1 MIERDESENGQISP
15 ETLPTQTE
23 TRLKPTVGATEAP
36 ALDPS
41 STAEAAPVSGEQS
54 VGAHSEPVSDA
65 QRVSAHSE
73 PVSDEQSISAHSEPV
88 SDEQRVS
95 AQSEPVSD
103 EQRVSAPS
111 AAASAEQSAAA
122 PSSAEPPVSRRL
134 LLIPEGEDGAALPL
148 SDTPSRPGVAE
159 ADELV
164 GQLVDAR
171 YRIESVLG
179 IGSMGIVY
187 VARHLAVGKRVAL
200 KVLRQQFV
208 EDAEVTQ
215 RFASEAT
222 AATAIGNAHIV
233 DTLDF
238 GKLQNGS
245 AYQVMEF
252 LEGQMLSE
260 ALRRGRS
267 MPLERILSIAR
278 QVAVGLEAAHEAGIV
293 HRDLKPDNVFLV
305 EREQDRDFVKIL
317 DFGIAK
323 FGVGQNDLTHAGAI
337 FGTPNYM
344 APEQALGKAT
354 SPATDIY
361 ALGVILYEMASG
373 DVPFRGES
381 PIAVLTRHATE
392 LPEPLAKRVK
402 GLPLRF
408 QNLVQRCLEKEP
420 ADRFP
425 SMRALIDEL
434 DAVAAG
440 VPVPPTLLTPAA
452 PSVEPVERVAPRPSN
467 GHAGWIALLVL
478 AGLAGAAYGGF
489 KLHENAPPPTAA
501 ASALP
506 EPAPVALAADEAP
519 PSAGPEKTR
528 DVALVLFPLDAHV
541 VVGDRDL
548 GAMPVTVK
556 VPEGQTVNAE
566 VRRDGY
572 WTRKLRLDGSKTR
585 IVVGLVKRDGNA
597 PPTAGAASA
606 AAPPSD
612 DH

>member
-1 MIERDESENGQISP
+1 MSERDESPSGQISL
-15 ETLPTQTE
+15 EKLPNHTE
-23 TRLKPTVGATEAP
+23 TRLKSSGGALEEAP
-36 ALDPS
+36 ISAEVEVSPS
-41 STAEAAPVSGEQS
+41 EP
-54 VGAHSEPVSDA
+54 EPVSSEKNRTTLGDI
-65 QRVSAHSE
+65 VSAAAAEPPTSRRLMLIPESE
-73 PVSDEQSISAHSEPV
+73 DG
-88 SDEQRVS
+88 
-95 AQSEPVSD
+95 
-103 EQRVSAPS
+103 SAPS
-111 AAASAEQSAAA
+111 
-122 PSSAEPPVSRRL
+122 
-134 LLIPEGEDGAALPL
+134 L
-148 SDTPSRPGVAE
+148 SGDDAPSRPSVTE

-187 VARHLAVGKRVAL
+187 VARHLAVGKVVAL

-208 EDAEVTQ
+208 QDAEVTQ

-260 ALRRGRS
+260 ALRQESR
-267 MPLERILSIAR
+267 MPLERILNIAR
-278 QVAVGLEAAHEAGIV
+278 QVAVALGAAHEAGIV

-305 EREQDRDFVKIL
+305 EREQSRDFVKIL

-323 FGVGQNDLTHAGAI
+323 FGVGQNDLTHAGAV

-373 DVPFRGES
+373 AVPFQGES

-392 LPEPLAKRVK
+392 VPEPLAKRVK

-408 QNLVQRCLEKEP
+408 QQLVLRCLEKEP
-420 ADRFP
+420 ADRFAN
-425 SMRALIDEL
+425 MAALIDEL

-440 VPVPPTLLTPAA
+440 VELPPPVFTPSAVLAEQEDRAA
-452 PSVEPVERVAPRPSN
+452 FEALHAKGSN
-467 GHAGWIALLVL
+467 VGLVTLLVL
-478 AGLAGAAYGGF
+478 SGLAGAAYGGF
-489 KLHENAPPPTAA
+489 KLHEAALAPGAS

-506 EPAPVALAADEAP
+506 APVA
-519 PSAGPEKTR
+519 PSASVDKASAESQQKTR
-528 DVALVLFPLDAHV
+528 DVALVLFPLDARV
-541 VVGDRDL
+541 FVGDRDL

-556 VPEGQTVNAE
+556 VPEGHSVSAE

-572 WTRKLRLDGSKTR
+572 WTRKLRLDGTKTR
-585 IVVGLVKRDGNA
+585 IVVGLVKRDG
-597 PPTAGAASA
+597 SA
-606 AAPPSD
+606 AAVPANPSAPAD
-612 DH
+612 DSR

>member
-1 MIERDESENGQISP
+1 MSERDESPSGQISI
-15 ETLPTQTE
+15 EKLPNHTE
-23 TRLKPTVGATEAP
+23 TRLKE
-36 ALDPS
+36 S
-41 STAEAAPVSGEQS
+41 APVSGEKNRITL
-54 VGAHSEPVSDA
+54 SDL
-65 QRVSAHSE
+65 
-73 PVSDEQSISAHSEPV
+73 
-88 SDEQRVS
+88 
-95 AQSEPVSD
+95 
-103 EQRVSAPS
+103 
-111 AAASAEQSAAA
+111 AA
-122 PSSAEPPVSRRL
+122 PADPPVSRRL
-134 LLIPEGEDGAALPL
+134 VLIPENEDGSTPLPVADD
-148 SDTPSRPGVAE
+148 SARQSMTAE

-164 GQLVDAR
+164 GQMVDAR

-208 EDAEVTQ
+208 QDAEVTQ

-260 ALRRGRS
+260 ALRREPRL
-267 MPLERILSIAR
+267 PIERILHIAR
-278 QVAVGLEAAHEAGIV
+278 QVAVGLGAAHEAGIV

-305 EREQDRDFVKIL
+305 ERDQSRDFVKIL

-323 FGVGQNDLTHAGAI
+323 FGVGQNDLTHAGAV

-354 SPATDIY
+354 SPGTDIY

-373 DVPFRGES
+373 AVPFQGES

-392 LPEPLAKRVK
+392 VPEPLAKRVK
-402 GLPLRF
+402 GMPPRF
-408 QNLVQRCLEKEP
+408 QKLVQRCLEKEP

-425 SMRALIDEL
+425 SMPALIEEL

-440 VPVPPTLLTPAA
+440 APLPAPVFTASPVSAELEDRAAFETLHAKG
-452 PSVEPVERVAPRPSN
+452 SN
-467 GHAGWIALLVL
+467 TGLMTLLVL

-489 KLHENAPPPTAA
+489 KLHEAALAPSASASATPAPAPPVPSAADA
-501 ASALP
+501 ASA
-506 EPAPVALAADEAP
+506 
-519 PSAGPEKTR
+519 AGPQKTR

-541 VVGDRDL
+541 VVGDHDL

-556 VPEGQTVNAE
+556 VPEGHSVSAE

-572 WTRKLRLDGSKTR
+572 WTRKLRR
-585 IVVGLVKRDGNA
+585 
-597 PPTAGAASA
+597 AGT
-606 AAPPSD
+606 
-612 DH
+612 

>member
-1 MIERDESENGQISP
+1 MNERDESESGQISR
-15 ETLPTQTE
+15 EKLPNQTE
-23 TRLKPTVGATEAP
+23 TRLKPTGGSAEEPAP
-36 ALDPS
+36 AFETPP
-41 STAEAAPVSGEQS
+41 AEAAPVSGEQS
-54 VGAHSEPVSDA
+54 IDTLSGPASVGQGDG
-65 QRVSAHSE
+65 
-73 PVSDEQSISAHSEPV
+73 
-88 SDEQRVS
+88 
-95 AQSEPVSD
+95 
-103 EQRVSAPS
+103 APS
-111 AAASAEQSAAA
+111 APISAEQGDGTPSA
-122 PSSAEPPVSRRL
+122 PVSAEPPVSRRL
-134 LLIPEGEDGAALPL
+134 LLIPESEDGSALPPA
-148 SDTPSRPGVAE
+148 DTPSRPSVTE

-171 YRIESVLG
+171 YCIESVLG

-222 AATAIGNAHIV
+222 AATTIGNAHIV

-260 ALRRGRS
+260 ALRRERS

-305 EREQDRDFVKIL
+305 EREQNRDFVKIL

-323 FGVGQNDLTHAGAI
+323 FGVGQTDLTHAGAI

-344 APEQALGKAT
+344 APEQALGKPT

-392 LPEPLAKRVK
+392 PPEPLAKRVK

-420 ADRFP
+420 TDRFP

-434 DAVAAG
+434 DAVASG
-440 VPVPPTLLTPAA
+440 VPVPPTMLTPVA
-452 PSVEPVERVAPRPSN
+452 PSVEPVERAAPPVARANSS
-467 GHAGWIALLVL
+467 HAGLLALLVV

-489 KLHENAPPPTAA
+489 KLHASAPPPTSSP
-501 ASALP
+501 SALP
-506 EPAPVALAADEAP
+506 QPAPVAIVVGEVPA
-519 PSAGPEKTR
+519 SAGPEKTR

-548 GAMPVTVK
+548 GAMPVSVK
-556 VPEGQTVNAE
+556 VPEGQTVHAE

-585 IVVGLVKRDGNA
+585 IVVGLVKRDGNT
-597 PPTAGAASA
+597 PPAAGPAGAPAPA
-606 AAPPSD
+606 AD

>member
-1 MIERDESENGQISP
+1 MNERDESESGQISL
-15 ETLPTQTE
+15 ETLPNQTE
-23 TRLKPTVGATEAP
+23 TRLKPTGSAEEPPP
-36 ALDPS
+36 AS
-41 STAEAAPVSGEQS
+41 AAETAPVSGEQRIDTQ
-54 VGAHSEPVSDA
+54 AAPA
-65 QRVSAHSE
+65 
-73 PVSDEQSISAHSEPV
+73 SDEQSDSAPAAPV
-88 SDEQRVS
+88 SDV
-95 AQSEPVSD
+95 QSDGAPAAPVS
-103 EQRVSAPS
+103 V
-111 AAASAEQSAAA
+111 
-122 PSSAEPPVSRRL
+122 EPPVSRRL
-134 LLIPEGEDGAALPL
+134 LLIPESEDGTALPL
-148 SDTPSRPGVAE
+148 VDTPSRPSVTE

-215 RFASEAT
+215 RFAAEAT

-260 ALRRGRS
+260 ALRRERS
-267 MPLERILSIAR
+267 MALERILSIAR

-305 EREQDRDFVKIL
+305 EREHSRDFVKIL

-344 APEQALGKAT
+344 APEQALGKPT

-373 DVPFRGES
+373 AVPFRGES

-434 DAVAAG
+434 DAVASG
-440 VPVPPTLLTPAA
+440 VPVPPTALTPVA
-452 PSVEPVERVAPRPSN
+452 PSVEPVERAAPPAAPRPNSS
-467 GHAGWIALLVL
+467 HAGLGALLVL

-489 KLHENAPPPTAA
+489 KLHESALPPTAA
-501 ASALP
+501 PSALP
-506 EPAPVALAADEAP
+506 QPAPVAAPVDEAP
-519 PSAGPEKTR
+519 ASAGPEKTR

-597 PPTAGAASA
+597 PPAASA
-606 AAPPSD
+606 PPPAD

>member
-1 MIERDESENGQISP
+1 MNERDESPSGQISI
-15 ETLPTQTE
+15 EKLPNHTE
-23 TRLKPTVGATEAP
+23 TRLKSTTGAPDPVT
-36 ALDPS
+36 PS
-41 STAEAAPVSGEQS
+41 SSEEASSQEPAPVSSEKNRTTLS
-54 VGAHSEPVSDA
+54 DLGAA
-65 QRVSAHSE
+65 
-73 PVSDEQSISAHSEPV
+73 
-88 SDEQRVS
+88 
-95 AQSEPVSD
+95 
-103 EQRVSAPS
+103 
-111 AAASAEQSAAA
+111 
-122 PSSAEPPVSRRL
+122 AEPPVSRRL
-134 LLIPEGEDGAALPL
+134 VLIPDNEDGSTPLPIDH
-148 SDTPSRPGVAE
+148 SPTPPSMTE

-187 VARHLAVGKRVAL
+187 VARHLAVGKVVAL

-208 EDAEVTQ
+208 QDAEVTQ

-260 ALRRGRS
+260 ALRREPR
-267 MPLERILSIAR
+267 MPLERILHIAR
-278 QVAVGLEAAHEAGIV
+278 QVAVGLGAAHEAGIV

-305 EREQDRDFVKIL
+305 ERDQSRDFVKIL

-323 FGVGQNDLTHAGAI
+323 FGVGQNDLTHAGAV

-354 SPATDIY
+354 SAGTDIY

-373 DVPFRGES
+373 AVPFQGES

-392 LPEPLAKRVK
+392 IPEPLAKRVK
-402 GLPLRF
+402 GVPPRF
-408 QNLVQRCLEKEP
+408 QKLVQRCLEKEP

-425 SMRALIDEL
+425 SMKALIEEL
-434 DAVAAG
+434 DAVSAGAPLPPPALAPAPASTEQEDRAAFESLQAKG
-440 VPVPPTLLTPAA
+440 
-452 PSVEPVERVAPRPSN
+452 SN
-467 GHAGWIALLVL
+467 TGLMTLLVL

-489 KLHENAPPPTAA
+489 TLHQAALAPSASASVMPAAARPVSSAADA
-501 ASALP
+501 ASA
-506 EPAPVALAADEAP
+506 
-519 PSAGPEKTR
+519 AGQQKTR

-541 VVGDRDL
+541 VVGDHDL

-556 VPEGQTVNAE
+556 VPEGHSVSAE

-572 WTRKLRLDGSKTR
+572 WTRKLRLDGTKTR
-585 IVVGLVKRDGNA
+585 IVVGLVKRDGNGTPA
-597 PPTAGAASA
+597 VNSGSA
-606 AAPPSD
+606 APVD
-612 DH
+612 DTH